1 MAALGLGLG
10 LLLEKPAAAA
20 TLPASTTSQDF
31 GTGAAAADSGD
42 GEVGAAEGGGNQSAP
57 GGASPAP
64 AHQMPRMH
72 AAGAA
77 KSPSPAG
84 TLGMVPTP
92 DLHQAHSAALSPPLT
107 PPPPPSASQ
116 EIPAAD
122 GKTRADWQ
130 YQEALAQTGLTQA
143 IWSQPGFSQQ
153 GLSQAERPLAG
164 LTELGLSQPGLSP
177 TIPSQPGLI
186 HTEPA
191 PERAVEPLDSG
202 HRRGASAEP
211 AMANSS
217 EPPSG
222 DGAPWL
228 EREGKAPAPEGPP
241 SFLIE
246 LHTTGGVVS
255 RSVNGLSS
263 SIRSGNQV
271 ALENGSLD
279 LLRAPATE
287 LRIESSR
294 IERSLAASLQDR
306 AVLATS
312 LSNRGVF
319 NSAIRGGDSGGS
331 YLISA
336 KDQLALGLQAASGG
350 DLRVV
355 DRVTALE
362 NSRLEDSG
370 GGDGLTIEAHLKLQL
385 STQLAELRPTG
396 VGELASTAV
405 RNSSIRLGDGSNR
418 ILISSQLSPEI
429 ELSPSQGQAPIA
441 TSFSPPPE
449 STLPSLQL
457 KGSSIGLS
465 HSLLDSG
472 AGDDAIIIKSTIGSA
487 SQAHSHNLAAMGN
500 RDTSI
505 SGAELSAV
513 AIEHSELRLG
523 AGNDA
528 LELEGS
534 MLNSRIEAGPGQNT
548 ISIRGPIVAGELV
561 LSAGSQNQVVLG
573 DDNSSLHVQGAGDL
587 LLESGAGDN
596 QFLLQGPFTG
606 SINAGAGADL
616 LLTRPRA
623 AAGAADAQTWSSD
636 VRLNGPDSGQLG
648 ELRFTDVESLVLGS
662 AKTSVMVAPQGSLSG
677 ALRGSGQDD
686 LNYGDW
692 IQPVRVDLRGGR
704 ATAIAAGKDGGVAGF
719 GSVRGGHGDDDL
731 VAASSTSWLEGGDGQ
746 DWLELSSWDMN
757 PAAAAPSQP
766 TVLWGGGGNDLFVL
780 PELESLLSRGQNPS
794 GRGAPLQRE
803 GLLNGANAEAPF
815 PSLAVESAQRPSL
828 ADLTFVTAPG
838 GGIGLSD
845 RLAYW
850 LPSPPIGPSWAN
862 QGGAKV
868 GYALVEIT
876 PCGIEGVGNIR
887 LLPIA
892 PLEQLLAGI
901 GVSTAQLAIATG
913 SNGSDLVLLEPGRTY
928 RELATLPALH
938 GPGGESAAIADR
950 LQPPGPG

>member
-1 MAALGLGLG
+1 MAALGLGFS
-10 LLLEKPAAAA
+10 LLLEKPAAAT
-20 TLPASTTSQDF
+20 TLPAPTTGQDS
-31 GTGAAAADSGD
+31 GTGGAAADSGD
-42 GEVGAAEGGGNQSAP
+42 GQAGAAEGGGNQGPP

-64 AHQMPRMH
+64 ALQMPKVH
-72 AAGAA
+72 AAGATQ
-77 KSPSPAG
+77 SPSPAASQ
-84 TLGMVPTP
+84 GMVPTP
-92 DLHQAHSAALSPPLT
+92 ELHQAHSAALRSPLT

-122 GKTRADWQ
+122 GKGRADGR
-130 YQEALAQTGLTQA
+130 YQEAPAQAGLTQA
-143 IWSQPGFSQQ
+143 TWSQPGFSQQ
-153 GLSQAERPLAG
+153 GLSQADRPLAG
-164 LTELGLSQPGLSP
+164 LTELGWSQPGLSP
-177 TIPSQPGLI
+177 TNPSQPGLI
-186 HTEPA
+186 HAEPA
-191 PERAVEPLDSG
+191 PERAEEPLDSR
-202 HRRGASAEP
+202 HRHGASAEP
-211 AMANSS
+211 AIATSS

-222 DGAPWL
+222 GGAPLL
-228 EREGKAPAPEGPP
+228 ELAGKDPAPEGPP

-246 LHTTGGVVS
+246 LRTTAGVVS

-279 LLRAPATE
+279 LLQAPATV
-287 LRIESSR
+287 LRIDSSR
-294 IERSLAASLQDR
+294 IERSFAASLQDR
-306 AVLATS
+306 AVLETS

-331 YLISA
+331 YSISA
-336 KDQLALGLQAASGG
+336 KDQLDLGLQAARGG

-385 STQLAELRPTG
+385 SSQLADLRPSG

-429 ELSPSQGQAPIA
+429 ELSPSQSQAPIE
-441 TSFSPPPE
+441 TSFSTAPE

-472 AGDDAIIIKSTIGSA
+472 AGDDAIIIASTIRPA
-487 SQAHSHNLAAMGN
+487 SQTHSHNLAAMGN

-505 SGAELSAV
+505 PGAELLAV
-513 AIEHSELRLG
+513 AIEASELRLG

-528 LELEGS
+528 LELIGS
-534 MLNSRIEAGPGQNT
+534 MLDSRIEAGPGQNT
-548 ISIRGPIVAGELV
+548 ISISGPIVAGQLV
-561 LSAGSQNQVVLG
+561 LSAGSQNQVLLG
-573 DDNSSLHVQGAGDL
+573 DDNSSLRIQGAGDL
-587 LLESGAGDN
+587 LLESGSGEN
-596 QFLLQGPFTG
+596 QFVLQGPFTG

-636 VRLNGPDSGQLG
+636 VHLNGPDSGQLG
-648 ELRFTDVESLVLGS
+648 ELRFTDVESLDLGS

-692 IQPVRVDLRGGR
+692 IQPVQVDLRNGR
-704 ATAIAAGKDGGVAGF
+704 ATAIAAGENGGVDGF

-766 TVLWGGGGNDLFVL
+766 TVLRGGGGNDLFVL

-794 GRGAPLQRE
+794 SRGALLQRD

-828 ADLTFVTAPG
+828 ADLTFVNAPG

-850 LPSPPIGPSWAN
+850 LPGQPASPSLAPPW
-862 QGGAKV
+862 GAKA